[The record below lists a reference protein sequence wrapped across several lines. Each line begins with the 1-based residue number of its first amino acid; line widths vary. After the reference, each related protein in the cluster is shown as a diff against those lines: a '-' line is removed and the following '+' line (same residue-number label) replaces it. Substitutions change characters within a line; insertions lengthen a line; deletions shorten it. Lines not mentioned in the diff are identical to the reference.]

1 MINSTAATS
10 TGPAAATGVG
20 HSTIIY
26 PKLTKFHG
34 YLDDIRIYG
43 RVKTGAECIMITG
56 PAGAGKSQLAISY
69 CEMHPL
75 QELADGDRR
84 PVVTVEAPERGS
96 HRAFAEGILI
106 SLGTRPKARGSEETH
121 LKEIVRQFDLQGVE
135 LLIVDEAHHLGGHNK
150 ALAAEFFKGLLNR
163 TGVPIAFLGMAS
175 TEHLNDNLQLQR
187 RCRGV
192 YRLGGFDW
200 HDPQDQLMYRSIL
213 KQLEAMM
220 AIKPD
225 GFKLSDVPIARRIN
239 YASYG
244 LFGHTGLMLRKFEAV
259 AREQNLTH
267 FTLDTMQQ
275 AYAELAIG
283 KSIDPKVAIPRN
295 PFGSAPLPETWK
307 PASHDFGDL

>member
-1 MINSTAATS
+1 MFESTS
-10 TGPAAATGVG
+10 LHPSGPAPDTGVG
-20 HSTIIY
+20 HQTIIY
-26 PKLTKFHG
+26 PKLTTFHG
-34 YLDDIRIYG
+34 YLDDVRIYG

-56 PAGAGKSQLAISY
+56 PAGAGKSQIARSY
-69 CEMHPL
+69 RDGHPV

-84 PVVTVEAPERGS
+84 PVVIVEAPEQGS
-96 HRAFAEGILI
+96 YRAFAESILI
-106 SLGTRPKARGSEETH
+106 ELGTRPKARGSEETH
-121 LKEIVRQFDLQGVE
+121 LKEIVRQFGQQEVE
-135 LLIVDEAHHLGGHNK
+135 LLIVDEAHHLGGRNK
-150 ALAAEFFKGLLNR
+150 KLAAEFFKGLLNR

-200 HDPQDQLMYRSIL
+200 HDPHDQLMYRSIL

-220 AIKPD
+220 VIKPE
-225 GFKLSDVPIARRIN
+225 GFKLSDVPIASRIN

-244 LFGHTGLMLRKFEAV
+244 LFGHTGLLLRKFEAV
-259 AREQNLTH
+259 AREKKLTS
-267 FTLDTMQQ
+267 FALDTMKQ

-283 KSIDPKVAIPRN
+283 KSTDPEIAIPRN
-295 PFGSAPLPETWK
+295 PFGSARLPDTWR